1 MSARRHIA
9 IVLVLGVLAAC
20 GAIYQ
25 GAAAQES
32 PNGGFRLVCPL
43 H

>member
-1 MSARRHIA
+1 MKVRHHVA
-9 IVLVLGVLAAC
+9 IVLVLGLLAAG

-32 PNGGFRLVCPL
+32 PNGGFRMVCPL

>member
-1 MSARRHIA
+1 VKARYHVA
-9 IVLVLGVLAAC
+9 IVLVLGVLAGG
-20 GAIYQ
+20 GALYQ

-32 PNGGFRLVCPL
+32 PDGGFRMVCPL

>member
-1 MSARRHIA
+1 MKVRHHVA
-9 IVLVLGVLAAC
+9 IVLVLGLLAGG
-20 GAIYQ
+20 GAVYQ

-32 PNGGFRLVCPL
+32 PDGGFRLVCPL

>member
-1 MSARRHIA
+1 MKVRHHLA
-9 IVLVLGVLAAC
+9 IVLVLGLLASG
-20 GAIYQ
+20 GAVSQ

-32 PNGGFRLVCPL
+32 PDGGFRLVCPL

>member
-1 MSARRHIA
+1 MRLRHHVA
-9 IVLVLGVLAAC
+9 IVLVLGVLAGG
-20 GAIYQ
+20 GALYQ

-32 PNGGFRLVCPL
+32 PNGGFRMVCPL